1 MGFLEMLC
9 FRDAIVDF
17 VVRFSLRSHFLND
30 HFTFH
35 AEPSAS
41 ALKTKDKIIN
51 LVVQWVALYGLLLMD
66 NPAVVRFLE
75 VMMFDNQEM
84 TYLTSCI
91 YCCNFC
97 ACPLYHVFRCILK
110 TEAGKTG
117 EGPCTSKHAE
127 EIHWSKE
134 TPIVS
139 NTQTHTHTWKP

>member
-1 MGFLEMLC
+1 
-9 FRDAIVDF
+9 
-17 VVRFSLRSHFLND
+17 
-30 HFTFH
+30 
-35 AEPSAS
+35 
-41 ALKTKDKIIN
+41 
-51 LVVQWVALYGLLLMD
+51 MD

-97 ACPLYHVFRCILK
+97 ACPLYHVFLCILK

-139 NTQTHTHTWKP
+139 NTQTHTHTHLETLAPDRDVILFCNILIIVFMF